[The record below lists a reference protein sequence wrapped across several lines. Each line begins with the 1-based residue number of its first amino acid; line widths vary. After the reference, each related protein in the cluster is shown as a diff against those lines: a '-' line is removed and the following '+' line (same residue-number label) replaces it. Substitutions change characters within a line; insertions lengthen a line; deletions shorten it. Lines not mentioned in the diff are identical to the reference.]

1 MTITGR
7 HHRTRLFTSKPS
19 STPGPTAG
27 PSAEQPP
34 RAAPVVAPARGSV
47 TTLEGAPPSPAL
59 PTAGDG
65 AWHEGDPVGRRTFV
79 DIGTVELERGA
90 VLADARIAIE
100 TWGRLN
106 EVGDNVIL
114 VEHALTGD
122 SHVTGDAGE
131 GHASP
136 GWWNSLIGPGR
147 PIDPEHWFVVS
158 TNVLGGCQG
167 STGPSSLAPDGRA
180 WGSRFPYL
188 TIRDQV
194 QAEAAALDQLG
205 VRHIAAVIGGSMGG
219 MRALEWAATHP
230 ERVERAI
237 VFASTAH
244 ATADQI
250 AWCQAQLLAI
260 RSDPDFAGG
269 DYYDTGTSPVTGLGL
284 ARRIAHI
291 TYRTEH
297 ELGERFGRQ
306 PQQGEEPLGTPTRGR
321 FAVEGYLDHHAGKLA
336 RRFDANS
343 YLVLTESMNSHDVG
357 RDRGG
362 VAAALGVVSAD
373 CTIVSVD
380 SDRLYPPRLSD
391 EMHAALPR
399 STRASITSRF
409 GHDGFLIEEDQVA
422 EIVRA
427 ALAR

>member
-1 MTITGR
+1 M
-7 HHRTRLFTSKPS
+7 
-19 STPGPTAG
+19 
-27 PSAEQPP
+27 
-34 RAAPVVAPARGSV
+34 
-47 TTLEGAPPSPAL
+47 APPAPSL
-59 PTAGDG
+59 PTGGDG
-65 AWHEGDPVGRRTFV
+65 AWREGDPVGRRTFV
-79 DIGTVELERGA
+79 DIGAVELERGA

-122 SHVTGDAGE
+122 SHVTGEAGE

-147 PIDPEHWFVVS
+147 PIDPDRWFVVS

-167 STGPSSLAPDGRA
+167 STGPSSSAPDGRA

-194 QAEAAALDQLG
+194 LAEAAALDQLG
-205 VRHIAAVIGGSMGG
+205 VRRIAAVIGGSMGG
-219 MRALEWAATHP
+219 MRALEWAATHS

-269 DYYDTGTSPVTGLGL
+269 DYYDTGRSPVTGLGL

-362 VAAALGVVSAD
+362 VAAALGAVRAD

-399 STRASITSRF
+399 STRASITSQF

-422 EIVRA
+422 RIVQA